1 MFLRVQLGDF
11 WSLFGHF
18 LVTFWSLFGVKFDPF
33 LATFWSLFY
42 TNFGPF
48 LSLFDNPW
56 GFCLWQKLSETNSLW
71 ICRSRGLARQTL
83 PFILPRGVL
92 GCFPKFSHFLSSLKN
107 LSHKFS
113 HFLSLLKNLS
123 HKFVTQ
129 EVPKN
134 PKSPQNHPKS
144 PQNGPFWGD
153 LGVQKGSFCALRA
166 CQGHPSLTPTPIHYT
181 VVTLFGGFWS
191 SLFCLFFV
199 SLLSHFCLSLLS
211 LLKNL
216 SHKFV
221 TQRTPKTPKITPKS
235 PKMTPQGPIW
245 A

>member
-83 PFILPRGVL
+83 PVHSPA
-92 GCFPKFSHFLSSLKN
+92 GCFGVFSQILSPLKN

-123 HKFVTQ
+123 HKFVTTRT
-129 EVPKN
+129 PK
-134 PKSPQNHPKS
+134 
-144 PQNGPFWGD
+144 
-153 LGVQKGSFCALRA
+153 
-166 CQGHPSLTPTPIHYT
+166 
-181 VVTLFGGFWS
+181 
-191 SLFCLFFV
+191 
-199 SLLSHFCLSLLS
+199 
-211 LLKNL
+211 
-216 SHKFV
+216 
-221 TQRTPKTPKITPKS
+221 TPKTPKITPKS
-235 PKMTPQGPIW
+235 PQKGPFWVILGSKRGRFVLLEHARVTPHSHPLH
-245 A
+245 